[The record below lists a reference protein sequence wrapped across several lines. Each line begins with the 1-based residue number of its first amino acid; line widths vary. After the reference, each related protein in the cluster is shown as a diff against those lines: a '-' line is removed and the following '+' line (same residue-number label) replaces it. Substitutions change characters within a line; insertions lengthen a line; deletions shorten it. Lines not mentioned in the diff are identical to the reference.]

1 MLTGSMERMLDRRN
15 FLVGFTASLLTAP
28 LAAEAQQAGKA
39 YRIGIL
45 SPFSRSFGPAPSFEA
60 FRQTLRELGYVDGRN
75 VVFEYRWADGRDDR
89 LPVLAAELIRTRVDV
104 IFSAWGTPTALAT
117 KKATSSVPIVFAG
130 VGDAVGVGLVAS
142 LARPGGNATGS
153 TFITEET
160 VAKQLELLKAVA
172 PRASRVAVVV
182 NPGNPVYGPMLRA
195 SEAPARALGLD
206 LAVVAIQRAEDL
218 EGAFAAAIHDR
229 VDGLVVGRD
238 TVLQL
243 NRVRLVALAASHR
256 LPAVYGMRAFAEGGG
271 LMSYGPDLAETYSRA
286 AYLIDKIL
294 RGAKPADVP
303 VEQATKFEFVLNLKT
318 AKTLGLTVLPSLQL
332 RADRV
337 VE

>member
-1 MLTGSMERMLDRRN
+1 MLTGSMERMLDRRD

-28 LAAEAQQAGKA
+28 LAAEAQQAGKT

-75 VVFEYRWADGRDDR
+75 VAFEYRWADGRDDR
-89 LPVLAAELIRTRVDV
+89 LPVLAAELIRTQVDV
-104 IFSAWGTPTALAT
+104 IFSAWGTPAALAT
-117 KKATSSVPIVFAG
+117 KKATRSVPIVFAG
-130 VGDAVGVGLVAS
+130 VGNAVGVGMDAS
-142 LARPGGNATGS
+142 LAHPGGNATGS

-206 LAVVAIQRAEDL
+206 LAIVRIQRAEDL
-218 EGAFAAAIHDR
+218 DGAFAA
-229 VDGLVVGRD
+229 
-238 TVLQL
+238 
-243 NRVRLVALAASHR
+243 
-256 LPAVYGMRAFAEGGG
+256 
-271 LMSYGPDLAETYSRA
+271 
-286 AYLIDKIL
+286 
-294 RGAKPADVP
+294 
-303 VEQATKFEFVLNLKT
+303 
-318 AKTLGLTVLPSLQL
+318 
-332 RADRV
+332 
-337 VE
+337 

>member
-1 MLTGSMERMLDRRN
+1 
-15 FLVGFTASLLTAP
+15 
-28 LAAEAQQAGKA
+28 
-39 YRIGIL
+39 
-45 SPFSRSFGPAPSFEA
+45 
-60 FRQTLRELGYVDGRN
+60 
-75 VVFEYRWADGRDDR
+75 
-89 LPVLAAELIRTRVDV
+89 
-104 IFSAWGTPTALAT
+104 
-117 KKATSSVPIVFAG
+117 
-130 VGDAVGVGLVAS
+130 
-142 LARPGGNATGS
+142 
-153 TFITEET
+153 
-160 VAKQLELLKAVA
+160 
-172 PRASRVAVVV
+172 
-182 NPGNPVYGPMLRA
+182 
-195 SEAPARALGLD
+195 LD

-256 LPAVYGMRAFAEGGG
+256 LPAVYGMRAFVEGGG